1 MRPYEESC
9 LLDWSLMITEIMQQA
24 GEGRE
29 GLLCVMREM
38 AALNLVIQVGKS
50 KREDAL
56 VSYNYTKEGALE
68 HIRGRTV

>member
-29 GLLCVMREM
+29 GYSVL
-38 AALNLVIQVGKS
+38 
-50 KREDAL
+50 
-56 VSYNYTKEGALE
+56 
-68 HIRGRTV
+68 

>member
-1 MRPYEESC
+1 
-9 LLDWSLMITEIMQQA
+9 
-24 GEGRE
+24 
-29 GLLCVMREM
+29 MREM